1 MVLPLEGA
9 NVFDD
14 LVSIV
19 EESRNAA
26 IRAVNVTFLRRNH
39 LLGKRISEEI
49 LKDGRADY
57 GAEIISKLST
67 FLTEKYGGG
76 FEKSSLYL
84 FVRFYQ
90 SFPEI
95 FYTASKQSLLSWPH
109 YKAANWIRGHDG
121 YAVLRCYFARDV
133 PHK

>member
-9 NVFDD
+9 NVFDV
-14 LVSIV
+14 LASIV

-26 IRAVNVTFLRRNH
+26 IRAVNVTLLHRNH

-90 SFPEI
+90 SLPEI
-95 FYTASKQSLLSWPH
+95 FDTAYQQSLLSWSH
-109 YKAANWIRGHDG
+109 YR
-121 YAVLRCYFARDV
+121 VLLGVDSSLTRSYYEKEAIISG
-133 PHK
+133 